1 MMIQHGRS
9 TSVQGS
15 ARKKGR
21 YRIMILASVK
31 AVSSP
36 YKYPEAIQK
45 AIDWLKANDLE
56 AMAAGTYEIEGRD
69 IYAMIQEITTQ
80 PVEQRR
86 AEKHDLY
93 LDIQYIVSGI
103 ERMGYA
109 PYTGEEEILEDP
121 EGKDACFYKDLKE
134 EHFIDVTAGSYCIFF
149 SNDIHRPG
157 AAAGEPTAVKKGG
170 FKGKETLL

>member
-1 MMIQHGRS
+1 
-9 TSVQGS
+9 
-15 ARKKGR
+15 
-21 YRIMILASVK
+21 MILSSTK
-31 AVSSP
+31 AVTAP

-45 AIDWLKANDLE
+45 AIDWLKANDL
-56 AMAAGTYEIEGRD
+56 ASMAAGTYEIEGRD

-109 PYTGEEEILEDP
+109 PYTGQEEILENP
-121 EGKDACFYKDLKE
+121 EGKDACFYKNLKE
-134 EHFIDVTAGSYCIFF
+134 EHFIDVPAGFYCIFF

-157 AAAGEPTAVKKGG
+157 AAAGEPTAVKKVVV
-170 FKGKETLL
+170 KVKEALL